1 MPSSPNPS
9 GSSTR
14 STYDLVL
21 LLDAEAEQGARAGI
35 IKDVKQSISSSGE
48 LVRHDEWGKR
58 ELAYPIRH
66 REQAEYHLLQF
77 YPSGAGI
84 LNSLDRSLRIAD
96 EVLRFRIVKLR
107 PGTPEPPDMRTA
119 HSTEHA
125 ARERAGA
132 APARPA
138 GERAAEA
145 PVEEV
150 APEEPEDT
158 PSPAEAQAEAT
169 GAEEGAP
176 APETA

>member
-1 MPSSPNPS
+1 MPSPPNPS

-21 LLDAEAEQGARAGI
+21 LLDTEAEEGARAGI

-58 ELAYPIRH
+58 ELAYPIQH

-77 YPSGAGI
+77 HPSGTGI
-84 LNSLDRSLRIAD
+84 LSSLDRSLRIAD

-107 PGTPEPPDMRTA
+107 PGTPEPPDMRTGHA
-119 HSTEHA
+119 SSEHA
-125 ARERAGA
+125 AA
-132 APARPA
+132 APARTGGEDATQAPA
-138 GERAAEA
+138 EEA
-145 PVEEV
+145 P
-150 APEEPEDT
+150 AEPEDT
-158 PSPAEAQAEAT
+158 PAPAEAQAEAT

-176 APETA
+176 ASETA